1 MGHRHL
7 DVLCTNRPVDLMAH
21 VQLVPSISDEIPY
34 RDEAEPGL
42 VRAVCLAPICFPFR
56 GQNRAM
62 TEMEPVRQDLAMAA
76 IQVAVYQNFA
86 GPLPFQERVEEEVME
101 A

>member
-1 MGHRHL
+1 
-7 DVLCTNRPVDLMAH
+7 
-21 VQLVPSISDEIPY
+21 
-34 RDEAEPGL
+34 
-42 VRAVCLAPICFPFR
+42 
-56 GQNRAM
+56 M